1 MNKKLFHYKQ
11 IVIAFLIISLC
22 FFSTIKVSAQSG
34 LMQTRN
40 LNMLKIDQLNDDQ
53 ITQFSNELNKTGL
66 SWTEAEKELRNRNL
80 PEDEIRKLKVR
91 IENLAGQTSKK
102 NNIQKES
109 TRTINNSIEPIE
121 HVLNSFRSPIFGADL
136 FSNKNLSFEPNLKIA
151 TPLNYQLGPD
161 DELIIDLT
169 GYSEE
174 TYQLKVTPE
183 GNIRIPI
190 YGTLSVSGATIEQ
203 AKLRISS
210 LISKQN
216 PTISTGET
224 KIGVSLGNIR
234 SIKVVILG
242 EVNLPGTYTLPSL
255 ATVFNALYA
264 SGGPNENGSFRNIK
278 VIRANKLIATLD
290 VYDYLMNGT
299 SKANIRLQD
308 QDVIKVSAY
317 ENRVEFRGY
326 VKREGY
332 FETNKTESLSD
343 LLKYTGGFSGNA
355 YRERIKVE
363 RNDGKQKSVADI
375 PASLFGI
382 FQARNGDVFY
392 VDSILT
398 RFSNRVEIKGA
409 IFRPG
414 YFALE
419 DNPTVSKL
427 ISNAEGLREDA
438 FKSRAIIYRLKED
451 NSQEMLSVDLEEVL
465 SGKKADVP
473 LKREDVIIIASKNEM
488 KEQQQVVINGEV
500 LRPGSYKYAEKMK
513 LEDLIIAAGGLK
525 ENAAIQRI
533 EVSRRI
539 KDADR
544 MSEGAAISMIK
555 SFEVNQDLKDR
566 SNFELEAFDIV
577 TIFKAPGFLE
587 QKKVILDGEVM
598 YPGVYVLQKN
608 DEKISDIIKRAGGLT
623 INSFPEG
630 AILIR
635 AKDNSITGN
644 VIKENKLNALRKQ
657 SKDTLQ
663 IDELIESES
672 NRTTDIVGI
681 DLQKIIK
688 KPGSKFDLLLRDS
701 DVVRI
706 PIVRQ
711 TILVS
716 GQVLYP
722 VRLRHEN
729 GKSFRSYI
737 SQAGGFSS
745 KALKRRSY
753 IIYSNGTAKATK
765 NFLFFK
771 LYPKVKPGC
780 ELVVPVKEDKKG
792 LSTIEVVTL
801 TTSLTSMLVILST
814 FIKL

>member
-1 MNKKLFHYKQ
+1 
-11 IVIAFLIISLC
+11 
-22 FFSTIKVSAQSG
+22 
-34 LMQTRN
+34 
-40 LNMLKIDQLNDDQ
+40 
-53 ITQFSNELNKTGL
+53 
-66 SWTEAEKELRNRNL
+66 
-80 PEDEIRKLKVR
+80 
-91 IENLAGQTSKK
+91 
-102 NNIQKES
+102 
-109 TRTINNSIEPIE
+109 
-121 HVLNSFRSPIFGADL
+121 
-136 FSNKNLSFEPNLKIA
+136 
-151 TPLNYQLGPD
+151 
-161 DELIIDLT
+161 
-169 GYSEE
+169 
-174 TYQLKVTPE
+174 
-183 GNIRIPI
+183 
-190 YGTLSVSGATIEQ
+190 
-203 AKLRISS
+203 
-210 LISKQN
+210 
-216 PTISTGET
+216 
-224 KIGVSLGNIR
+224 
-234 SIKVVILG
+234 
-242 EVNLPGTYTLPSL
+242 
-255 ATVFNALYA
+255 
-264 SGGPNENGSFRNIK
+264 
-278 VIRANKLIATLD
+278 
-290 VYDYLMNGT
+290 
-299 SKANIRLQD
+299 
-308 QDVIKVSAY
+308 
-317 ENRVEFRGY
+317 
-326 VKREGY
+326 
-332 FETNKTESLSD
+332 
-343 LLKYTGGFSGNA
+343 
-355 YRERIKVE
+355 
-363 RNDGKQKSVADI
+363 
-375 PASLFGI
+375 
-382 FQARNGDVFY
+382 
-392 VDSILT
+392 
-398 RFSNRVEIKGA
+398 
-409 IFRPG
+409 
-414 YFALE
+414 
-419 DNPTVSKL
+419 
-427 ISNAEGLREDA
+427 
-438 FKSRAIIYRLKED
+438 
-451 NSQEMLSVDLEEVL
+451 
-465 SGKKADVP
+465 
-473 LKREDVIIIASKNEM
+473 M

-555 SFEVNQDLKDR
+555 SFEVNKDLKDR

-587 QKKVILDGEVM
+587 QKEVILDGEVM